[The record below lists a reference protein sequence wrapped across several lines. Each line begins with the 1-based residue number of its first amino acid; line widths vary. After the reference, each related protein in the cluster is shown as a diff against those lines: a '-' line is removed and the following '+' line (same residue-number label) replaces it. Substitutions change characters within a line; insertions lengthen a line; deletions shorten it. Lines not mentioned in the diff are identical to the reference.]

1 MVLHCNEAASLVRL
15 WTETVQLDH
24 LCQSYISLSRRSSP
38 DKGFLHLWTCR
49 PLSLF
54 LSLSCYFRTQ
64 FVSYARRSAQKAFH
78 ALKRS
83 AIGHFSG
90 ASETSWK
97 RVLRALNGRLFR
109 GGSWQELIAARLPLM
124 AIDGRLVIV
133 RFVGTSSVRTNV
145 SATFMT
151 GHGGNKTLYRRI
163 TESRIDLERRYETRI
178 NGSSLW
184 NGRVDTALTF
194 VDNSRHRS
202 IH

>member
-1 MVLHCNEAASLVRL
+1 MSELHLPVS
-15 WTETVQLDH
+15 T
-24 LCQSYISLSRRSSP
+24 ILSRQRVPPLVDLSST
-38 DKGFLHLWTCR
+38 L
-49 PLSLF
+49 PLSL
-54 LSLSCYFRTQ
+54 SLLLFSHTIRVVRAQICAESVSRVEKVGHRT
-64 FVSYARRSAQKAFH
+64 
-78 ALKRS
+78 LL
-83 AIGHFSG
+83 G

-133 RFVGTSSVRTNV
+133 RFVGTSLVRTNV